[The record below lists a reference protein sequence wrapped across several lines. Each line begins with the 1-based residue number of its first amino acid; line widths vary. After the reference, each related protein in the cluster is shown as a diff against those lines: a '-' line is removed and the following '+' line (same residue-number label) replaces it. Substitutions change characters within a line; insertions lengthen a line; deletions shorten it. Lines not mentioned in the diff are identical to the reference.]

1 MSTPYIIPKWLALP
15 NNLCGT
21 ALLRIVEG
29 KGVYVTVTRR
39 DTGEEVELCDEGPG
53 DPDSIDRIIR
63 YVRKHRHKYVVA
75 LVEDA
80 LLDVWQRERLGLTI

>member
-15 NNLCGT
+15 KNLCGT

-39 DTGEEVELCDEGPG
+39 DTGEEIELPDEGNG
-53 DPDSIDRIIR
+53 APDDLDRITR
-63 YVRKHRHKYVVA
+63 YVRAHRYKYVVSR
-75 LVEDA
+75 VQDA
-80 LLDVWQRERLGLTI
+80 LLDVWQRERLGLMI